1 MCIYICQGLLKCKFL
16 YAYISLWWF
25 AHIMRGHIYISPQG
39 LNRVLK
45 VLKGTETVKQDD
57 DSAME

>member
-1 MCIYICQGLLKCKFL
+1 MHMHLVVRTHNDWTYIYTP
-16 YAYISLWWF
+16 
-25 AHIMRGHIYISPQG
+25 PQG